1 MVIGFCFYVDML
13 QENFKNII
21 KNNKIIGFLI
31 YDGISHIRQINI
43 YQIKSDQREG
53 ISLPLFKQN
62 HYCTHLLMP
71 SMFYPSIGECRSI
84 AIAEV
89 VCIFA
94 K

>member
-1 MVIGFCFYVDML
+1 MGWVFFLFEGNGRRFLWLVIGFCFYVDML

-53 ISLPLFKQN
+53 ISLPLLKK
-62 HYCTHLLMP
+62 
-71 SMFYPSIGECRSI
+71 III
-84 AIAEV
+84 ALI
-89 VCIFA
+89 C
-94 K
+94 